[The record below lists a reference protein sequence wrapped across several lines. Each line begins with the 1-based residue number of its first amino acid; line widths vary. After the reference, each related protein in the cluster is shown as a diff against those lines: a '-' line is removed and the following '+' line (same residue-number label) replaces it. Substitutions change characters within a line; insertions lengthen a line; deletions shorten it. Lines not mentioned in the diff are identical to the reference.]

1 MFFLICGTMVD
12 NWNIE
17 KLTALFPRKI
27 HFSPNLG
34 IKDSKWPQNR
44 VFWIFWKILLLVFL
58 WNNLKWKLILLPKIR
73 SLHISAISPEK
84 RGYEVDFLHADEH
97 KNFYNLT
104 LSLWVWVA
112 RHAQRTHYNKI
123 TVSSNISRK
132 TWRMKL
138 VFCLQINILKVY
150 SNWHNHFRFISP
162 DMPKLSK

>member
-44 VFWIFWKILLLVFL
+44 VFWIFWKILSLVFL

-97 KNFYNLT
+97 KNFLQFDIIT
-104 LSLWVWVA
+104 LGVGSQA
-112 RHAQRTHYNKI
+112 CPKNP
-123 TVSSNISRK
+123 
-132 TWRMKL
+132 
-138 VFCLQINILKVY
+138 LQQDYSIFQYLKENVKDEVG
-150 SNWHNHFRFISP
+150 FFACR
-162 DMPKLSK
+162 

>member
-97 KNFYNLT
+97 KNFLQFDIITLGVGSQACPKNPLQQDYNIFQYLKENVKDEVGFLPADKHFKGLFKLT
-104 LSLWVWVA
+104 QS
-112 RHAQRTHYNKI
+112 
-123 TVSSNISRK
+123 
-132 TWRMKL
+132 
-138 VFCLQINILKVY
+138 F
-150 SNWHNHFRFISP
+150 
-162 DMPKLSK
+162 